1 MIAANAHV
9 GTENGTDLMAPYI
22 YKRNNEG
29 IHIVN
34 LGRTWEKLMLAA
46 RIIAAIPNPKD
57 VLIVSNREYAQ
68 RGVLKF
74 ATYLKCNY
82 LGGKW
87 TPGTLTNQN
96 TKKFMEP
103 RLVIVCDPR
112 TDNNALTE
120 SSYMNIPTIA
130 LCDTDSPLNFVD
142 IAVPCNN
149 KGRQSIALMFWLIA
163 REVLYLRGDLSRDEE
178 WEVMVDLFMYRDFDE
193 KKDKAEEAADEVEEG
208 DAEGEDDQV
217 KKTMNKFAGEEKN
230 EDEEED
236 EEEEDQE
243 TWANNASVQQTY
255 AK

>member
-1 MIAANAHV
+1 MIAANSHT
-9 GTENGTDLMAPYI
+9 GTENGTDLMSPYI
-22 YKRNNEG
+22 FKRNNEG
-29 IHIVN
+29 IHIIN

-68 RGVLKF
+68 RAVLKF

-149 KGRQSIALMFWLIA
+149 KGKQSIALMFWLLA
-163 REVLYLRGDLSRDEE
+163 REVLYLRGELSRDEE
-178 WEVMVDLFMYRDFDE
+178 WDVMVDLFMYRDFDE
-193 KKDKAEEAADEVEEG
+193 KKEKAEEAGDDVEEG

-217 KKTMNKFAGEEKN
+217 KKTMNKFAGEEK
-230 EDEEED
+230 E
-236 EEEEDQE
+236 
-243 TWANNASVQQTY
+243 
-255 AK
+255 